1 MLCFAHRGSINH
13 IFFTGEKL
21 FSSFTWHM
29 SGIHTNSTTLIG
41 RHISTL
47 VRTLTAIGS
56 DLEEPQHQN
65 ELVKYIYSHI
75 LIYHMI
81 MVVF

>member
-1 MLCFAHRGSINH
+1 
-13 IFFTGEKL
+13 
-21 FSSFTWHM
+21 M

-65 ELVKYIYSHI
+65 ELVA
-75 LIYHMI
+75 
-81 MVVF
+81 